1 MHKENPSLI
10 QKIFYYTTT
19 PIWLFIEF
27 SLPVLI
33 VAVTYPFA
41 MLFVFL
47 TNKKIMDLFCKFFR
61 CGESVEYTLL
71 RLIRHEKRE
80 KSFFKR
86 MANLSLYGDDVYR
99 VLLRMKYKNEYILLK
114 LTYGGNNE

>member
-1 MHKENPSLI
+1 MYKEKPSLI
-10 QKIFYYTTT
+10 QKIFYYTIT
-19 PIWLFIEF
+19 PVWVFIEYA
-27 SLPVLI
+27 LPVLI

-41 MLFVFL
+41 ILFVFL
-47 TNKKIMDLFCKFFR
+47 TNKKIMDLYCNTFN

-71 RLIRHEKRE
+71 RLIRHERRE

-86 MANLSLYGDDVYR
+86 MVNLSLYGDDVYR
-99 VLLRMKYKNEYILLK
+99 VLLKMKYKNEYILLK